1 MTKKGSIFILR
12 DVWRIGFFMNKIVLL
27 LVGFLFIASGVLTG
41 VYILVNRTE
50 EKSTLFP
57 FEEKLKL
64 AEELLNQSGKKSAA
78 KSLLIYSE
86 ILSKNPPE
94 NLKFRTS
101 FGHANALQR
110 NKDKLRALEIYK
122 ELNQYGSISKDEKE
136 KLSYSLGSLLLQL
149 GQEEEGKAHLDFVL
163 QNSKNNQLRSK
174 TFQSIADQFMNKF
187 LYEPASK
194 NYLLA
199 IQEYP
204 NNILARLGWM
214 RALKKLGKG
223 FDVFEDYSDSEKI
236 SIPSIS
242 ASKEKKSTPNVS
254 FEKAKTYFNKKEYTK
269 AIKAF
274 TKISKSSSDL
284 NIKEKSLY
292 YLAESNFRM
301 GSFDKAILNA
311 EKVLVNEPATLDA
324 RAHYLKG
331 LSYYGMKKY
340 DKATASFNTVVD
352 KFEPSTL
359 TENAK
364 AYSIESLKL
373 LKDEVNG
380 RAKDAKETPSVE
392 PKKTTEGIKDAKPEL
407 APEEDFEEDTKP

>member
-1 MTKKGSIFILR
+1 MTRKESIFILR
-12 DVWRIGFFMNKIVLL
+12 DVWSKGKFMNKIVLL
-27 LVGFLFIASGVLTG
+27 LVGFLFIATGVLTG
-41 VYILVNRTE
+41 VYILLNRSE
-50 EKSTLFP
+50 EKTTQFP

-64 AEELLNQSGKKSAA
+64 AEELLNQTGKKSAA
-78 KSLLIYSE
+78 KSLLLYSE
-86 ILSKNPPE
+86 LISKNPPE

-110 NKDKLRALEIYK
+110 NKDKLRALEIFK
-122 ELNQYGSISKDEKE
+122 ELNQLNSIRKDEKE

-174 TFQSIADQFMNKF
+174 TFQSIADQFMNKLQF
-187 LYEPASK
+187 ENASK

-204 NNILARLGWM
+204 NNIQARIGWM

-223 FDVFEDYSDSEKI
+223 FDVFEDFTDSEKL
-236 SIPSIS
+236 STSSIS
-242 ASKEKKSTPNVS
+242 KIKEKKTAPNIS
-254 FEKAKTYFNKKEYTK
+254 FEKAKLYFNKKEYSK

-274 TKISKSSSDL
+274 TKISKSTPDME
-284 NIKEKSLY
+284 IKEKSLY
-292 YLAESNFRM
+292 YLAESNFRI
-301 GSFDKAILNA
+301 GSYDKAISNA

-340 DKATASFNTVVD
+340 DKATASFNTVLD
-352 KFEPSTL
+352 KFEPSPL

-380 RAKDAKETPSVE
+380 RVKDAKDASPSE
-392 PKKTTEGIKDAKPEL
+392 PKKTTEGIKDVKPEL